1 MVLNQYLYNMVFC
14 KTIFVLFV
22 TAAASTMA
30 LNVASI
36 DDCPAL
42 PDRDA
47 TAKDVTDLRIDD
59 IKVIGGLGDR
69 YCVNNC
75 KH

>member
-1 MVLNQYLYNMVFC
+1 
-14 KTIFVLFV
+14 
-22 TAAASTMA
+22 MA

-36 DDCPAL
+36 ADCPAL
-42 PDRDA
+42 PDRNA

-69 YCVNNC
+69 YCVDNC
-75 KH
+75 KHWIISYVLNVYITSIS